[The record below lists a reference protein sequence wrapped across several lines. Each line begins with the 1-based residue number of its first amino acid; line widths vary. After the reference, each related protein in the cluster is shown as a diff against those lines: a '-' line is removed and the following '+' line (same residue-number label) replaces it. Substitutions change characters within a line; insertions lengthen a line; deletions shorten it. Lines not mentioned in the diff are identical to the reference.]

1 MYKRSLYFR
10 PGCKNSIGSTIHSYI
25 SAKQQ
30 IVMYTYTEVYG
41 RRKYD
46 RTIEFGEFQAIGIR
60 DHNDK
65 YIAIRIGTYTLI
77 VPSTLSLTT

>member
-1 MYKRSLYFR
+1 
-10 PGCKNSIGSTIHSYI
+10 
-25 SAKQQ
+25 
-30 IVMYTYTEVYG
+30 MYTYTEVYG